1 MPYNVFLCTNG
12 KAVYIQKEER
22 FSIVKL
28 GKVHY
33 IMVLKPI
40 LYNIERKDTRCLRN
54 NLMHQKIKMS
64 VQEKNTLFPI
74 ST

>member
-40 LYNIERKDTRCLRN
+40 LYNIERKD